1 VRFDSIYLYSTH
13 QASRSRG
20 RKKQAAGKS
29 EEEAS
34 SSGLHGLELEW
45 GGRSRQQGR
54 GRRKQQAARAGAA
67 AQ

>member
-1 VRFDSIYLYSTH
+1 L
-13 QASRSRG
+13 QQKGPRG
-20 RKKQAAGKS
+20 RKKQAAGKR

-34 SSGLHGLELEW
+34 SNGLLGLELEG

-54 GRRKQQAARAGAA
+54 GRSKQQAARAGAA